1 MGNHLMANVV
11 VDLPKKMVLT
21 VQSTMR
27 ANDLPS
33 WARDCERR
41 WVSAAPS
48 QVDFCQSSASGDS
61 PLVVELK
68 KLLFLGF
75 FCVTSQFGLQLLPD
89 IVSRVHLD
97 RFVGSC
103 VQELFHVVDYDNCI
117 SFVRSCD
124 DDVLVLLD
132 IFEYL
137 HFHEGEVLLWRV
149 FGSGEYGGYRSS
161 YLVGLVGFH

>member
-68 KLLFLGF
+68 VVKERFFVSFLDYRKDVIHVTFEKFDAAREVVAREGSLFK
-75 FCVTSQFGLQLLPD
+75 V
-89 IVSRVHLD
+89 
-97 RFVGSC
+97 
-103 VQELFHVVDYDNCI
+103 
-117 SFVRSCD
+117 
-124 DDVLVLLD
+124 
-132 IFEYL
+132 
-137 HFHEGEVLLWRV
+137 FHEE
-149 FGSGEYGGYRSS
+149 FG
-161 YLVGLVGFH
+161 